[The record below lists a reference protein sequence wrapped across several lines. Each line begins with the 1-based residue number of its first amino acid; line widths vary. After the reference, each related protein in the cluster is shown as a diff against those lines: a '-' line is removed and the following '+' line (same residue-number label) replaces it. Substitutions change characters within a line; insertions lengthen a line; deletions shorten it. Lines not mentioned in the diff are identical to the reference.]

1 MPRIAVPTR
10 DEAPTE
16 SQPILDSVGVQ
27 LGFIPNLHRLMSLS
41 PAALTGLIGLQ
52 GALSKTLDLRTRDAI
67 SLAVSEANACNYC
80 LAAHSYRAA
89 RFARESPEEI
99 ALNRQ
104 GRSSDPKRGAAAGFA
119 KSLIESR
126 GRVRDSDLASMREAG
141 FTDGQIIEVIALS
154 AQFLMTNFMNSVA
167 DTEIDFPEFEP
178 TASAHKWVI
187 CMGWRHRLQYA
198 TPWLEAVLA
207 WSCDH
212 GLLGGPACLR
222 PGCVACQPDG

>member
-1 MPRIAVPTR
+1 VRGLGADDVIDCRWDASPFPSEAIKAIPHLEENLNMPRIAVPTR
-10 DEAPTE
+10 DEAPAE

-41 PAALTGLIGLQ
+41 PAALTGFIGLQ
-52 GALSKTLDLRTRDAI
+52 GALSKTLDLRTRHAI

-89 RFARESPEEI
+89 RFAHESPEEI

-154 AQFLMTNFMNSVA
+154 AQFLMTNFMNNVA

-178 TASAHKWVI
+178 AQA
-187 CMGWRHRLQYA
+187 G
-198 TPWLEAVLA
+198 
-207 WSCDH
+207 
-212 GLLGGPACLR
+212 
-222 PGCVACQPDG
+222 

>member
-10 DEAPTE
+10 DEAPAE

-27 LGFIPNLHRLMSLS
+27 FGFIPNLHRLMSLS

-52 GALSKTLDLRTRDAI
+52 GALSKTLDPRTRHAI

-89 RFARESPEEI
+89 HFAHESPEEI

-119 KSLIESR
+119 KGCSR
-126 GRVRDSDLASMREAG
+126 IGATDYAAFSDFRFAFSSRVGSSG
-141 FTDGQIIEVIALS
+141 S
-154 AQFLMTNFMNSVA
+154 
-167 DTEIDFPEFEP
+167 
-178 TASAHKWVI
+178 I
-187 CMGWRHRLQYA
+187 CDCKY
-198 TPWLEAVLA
+198 
-207 WSCDH
+207 D
-212 GLLGGPACLR
+212 
-222 PGCVACQPDG
+222 

>member
-10 DEAPTE
+10 DEAPAE

-52 GALSKTLDLRTRDAI
+52 GALSKTLDARTRHAI

-89 RFARESPEEI
+89 RFAHESPEES

-154 AQFLMTNFMNSVA
+154 AQFLMTNFMNNVA

-178 TASAHKWVI
+178 ARA
-187 CMGWRHRLQYA
+187 G
-198 TPWLEAVLA
+198 
-207 WSCDH
+207 
-212 GLLGGPACLR
+212 
-222 PGCVACQPDG
+222 

>member
-10 DEAPTE
+10 DEAPAE

-52 GALSKTLDLRTRDAI
+52 GALSKTLDLRTRHAI

-89 RFARESPEEI
+89 RFAHESPEEI

-154 AQFLMTNFMNSVA
+154 AQFLMTNFMNNVA

-178 TASAHKWVI
+178 ARRDEAQGIAS
-187 CMGWRHRLQYA
+187 
-198 TPWLEAVLA
+198 PSSVLRE
-207 WSCDH
+207 SV
-212 GLLGGPACLR
+212 R
-222 PGCVACQPDG
+222 